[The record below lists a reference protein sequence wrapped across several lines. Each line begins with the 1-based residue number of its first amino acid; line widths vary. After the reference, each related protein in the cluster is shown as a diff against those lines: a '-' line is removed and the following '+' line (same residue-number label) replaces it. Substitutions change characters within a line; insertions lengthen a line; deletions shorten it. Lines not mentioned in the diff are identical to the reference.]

1 VRCRG
6 TKITTRI
13 PGIIVKTLAA
23 ERIGT
28 LALKILDTLDMI
40 APIGLTSIVVNALER
55 MTSVQENKKQKK
67 EVTAIIGAISGS
79 RISQK

>member
-1 VRCRG
+1 VRCRR

-13 PGIIVKTLAA
+13 PGIIVKTPAA

-40 APIGLTSIVVNALER
+40 ASIGLTSIVVNALER